1 MADDADNSDDKIEAM
16 REIGLAQVRKRTATR
31 DLQPAGFCHS
41 PLCGEAVE
49 GHRLFCDVICS
60 EDWDR
65 AQAAKKRGGQ

>member
-1 MADDADNSDDKIEAM
+1 MADVVDDSDDKIEAM
-16 REIGLAQVRKRTATR
+16 REMGLAQVRKRMAVR

-49 GHRLFCDVICS
+49 GNRLFCDKDCS

-65 AQAAKKRGGQ
+65 AHAAKLRNGR

>member
-16 REIGLAQVRKRTATR
+16 REIGLAEVRKRMATR

-41 PLCGEAVE
+41 PLCGEAVD
-49 GHRLFCDVICS
+49 GNRLFCDKDCS

-65 AQAAKKRGGQ
+65 TVAAKQRNGR